1 MDVEEQFLDYVPV
14 GELMMILRSYATR
27 QLVSLGGTM
36 VGRGIRFLNAQ
47 TCSKL
52 IEQIQDNA
60 FFHQDFWFGH
70 ARVADGAE
78 PKQLIQPCFLL
89 ALPVFVVH
97 PVVPHPQS

>member
-1 MDVEEQFLDYVPV
+1 MLRSYLITFYLLSFSFFFLIHFRLMDVEEQFLDYVPV
-14 GELMMILRSYATR
+14 GELILRSYATR

-60 FFHQDFWFGH
+60 FFHQDF
-70 ARVADGAE
+70 
-78 PKQLIQPCFLL
+78 
-89 ALPVFVVH
+89 
-97 PVVPHPQS
+97 

>member
-36 VGRGIRFLNAQ
+36 VGRGIRFPNAQ

-60 FFHQDFWFGH
+60 FFHQDF
-70 ARVADGAE
+70 
-78 PKQLIQPCFLL
+78 
-89 ALPVFVVH
+89 
-97 PVVPHPQS
+97 

>member
-1 MDVEEQFLDYVPV
+1 MDIEQQFLDHVPV
-14 GELMMILRSYATR
+14 GEPMLILRNYATR
-27 QLVSLGGTM
+27 QLVSLSDT
-36 VGRGIRFLNAQ
+36 VVDRGVRFLGAQ

-60 FFHQDFWFGH
+60 FFHQDFWLGH

-89 ALPVFVVH
+89 ALLVFVVH
-97 PVVPHPQS
+97 PVVLHPQS

>member
-27 QLVSLGGTM
+27 QLVSLGGTK
-36 VGRGIRFLNAQ
+36 VGRGIRFPNAQ